1 MSLGRGEGG
10 EALEK
15 EIVEHMGHEGE
26 NGKVGEGALPRER
39 DRR

>member
-1 MSLGRGEGG
+1 MSLGRGEGE

-15 EIVEHMGHEGE
+15 EIIGHKGHEGE
-26 NGKVGEGALPRER
+26 NGKAGEGALPGER